1 MNPVRV
7 RASVVALATAGV
19 VSACAPLR
27 VSVPERPG
35 QTLTVLLPD
44 TADNSMGRANVSNSS
59 GSTDLAAPRDATVA
73 YAGQAPTPATP
84 MSESDV
90 ERIFGDALR
99 ALPPDPQRF
108 TLYFRFESDELT
120 PESRSTVREILQA
133 IKDRPVPELLVVGH
147 TDTTGTPAANFDLG
161 RKRAEM
167 VRLFLISSG
176 LDPSAIAVA
185 SHGESDL
192 EVPTADDVFEPRN
205 RRVDISVR

>member
-1 MNPVRV
+1 MNRV
-7 RASVVALATAGV
+7 WLRASAIALASAGV

-27 VSVPERPG
+27 VSVPDRPG

-44 TADNSMGRANVSNSS
+44 AGDDSTGRVNVSNPS
-59 GSTDLAAPRDATVA
+59 GATDLTAPREATVA

-84 MSESDV
+84 MSEADV
-90 ERIFGDALR
+90 QRIFGDALG
-99 ALPPDPQRF
+99 ALPPAPQRF

-120 PESRSTVREILQA
+120 AESRSMVREILQS
-133 IKDRPVPELLVVGH
+133 IKDHPVPELLVVGH
-147 TDTTGTPAANFDLG
+147 TDTTGTPAANYGLG

-167 VRLFLISSG
+167 VRLFLISAG
-176 LDPSAIAVA
+176 LDGSAIAVA

-192 EVPTADDVFEPRN
+192 LVPTADDVFEPRN